1 MNKLSNN
8 LVGLTAFIETSFPK
22 KCSVCGATFK
32 TAAQFLIETQNMPNG
47 RSSLKE
53 ALEEDGK
60 EIVEVFRNC
69 SCGSTLMD
77 EFNSRRDNSNT
88 GKKSRVEFEQLL
100 LNNRHLSIEKARI
113 EVLKQI
119 KGM

>member
-32 TAAQFLIETQNMPNG
+32 TAAQFLIETENMPNG

-53 ALEEDGK
+53 AIEEDGMA
-60 EIVEVFRNC
+60 IVEVFRNC
-69 SCGSTLMD
+69 SCGSTLME
-77 EFNSRRDNSNT
+77 EFNSRRDNST
-88 GKKSRVEFEQLL
+88 IGKERRAKF
-100 LNNRHLSIEKARI
+100 K
-113 EVLKQI
+113 
-119 KGM
+119 